1 MFDLRGFGLGQCRG
15 LRGFGS
21 FRAWTQNGLGLGAD
35 PKWVGVGCRPKGIW
49 GWVGLGTSL
58 SGPNMG

>member
-35 PKWVGVGCRPKGIW
+35 PRGFGVGW
-49 GWVGLGTSL
+49 G
-58 SGPNMG
+58 